1 MSSTPAAKKASSSKP
16 KAAPAHPPY
25 VTMIQEAIK
34 SLQERGGSSR
44 QKIFS
49 FIKKNY
55 SVGPN
60 ADTQV
65 KLALRRAVKS
75 GTLLQTKGTG
85 ASGSFK
91 LGAKP
96 KPPAK
101 PKAVQSK
108 KPAAAAAKKPTA
120 KPKTTQKKESKSKKP
135 AAKSPAKKKASV
147 AKKTPEKKAAKKTQT
162 KKPVKK
168 PGTPKKP
175 AAKKVTKKQAAKK

>member
-44 QKIFS
+44 QKIFAY
-49 FIKKNY
+49 IKKNY

-101 PKAVQSK
+101 PKTVQSK
-108 KPAAAAAKKPTA
+108 KPAAAKKPAA

-147 AKKTPEKKAAKKTQT
+147 AKKTPEKKAAKKTPT
-162 KKPVKK
+162 KKTVKK
-168 PGTPKKP
+168 PGTPKKT